1 MAARLLLL
9 VISHAA
15 LVLANSTVWCRAG
28 AAGAF
33 GLVAHHKTGTII
45 SRDAHRVIAHDAPL
59 AALCEGAADASP
71 PLLLKID
78 RPAVAFARDG
88 AVFDRATRRV
98 HRVPCFAHFVR
109 NPFQK
114 VVSGYLYH
122 RAGAEHWTEW
132 ALDRLSS
139 KPGAGGQRRGAA
151 PALGGASWDTQLFES
166 ARAVLWPTAGAAAEP
181 RLPLPAARPG
191 ESYRAYLVRVDETE
205 GLLAE
210 LSRARDEMDSME
222 AAHRRVVVSAA
233 TAAAASPPC
242 ESVSV
247 CLGDVAWP
255 RGGDAAA
262 AAGWARVLGG
272 ARVPAA
278 HAMRL
283 AGALASACTLRGRSG
298 NMTARGRGATHA
310 TSRGGAADTE
320 RARRVA
326 EVVRLD
332 GEHFGGGLLGLERA
346 LGCSRENDESGPSTA
361 RVPR

>member
-1 MAARLLLL
+1 MT
-9 VISHAA
+9 SAA

-33 GLVAHHKTGTII
+33 GLVAHHKTGPLI

-151 PALGGASWDTQLFES
+151 PALGGASWDTRLFES

-191 ESYRAYLVRVDETE
+191 ESCARISCASTKPK
-205 GLLAE
+205 ACSPS
-210 LSRARDEMDSME
+210 SRAPGRDGFDGGRAPSCRRQRG
-222 AAHRRVVVSAA
+222 HRRRRVAA
-233 TAAAASPPC
+233 
-242 ESVSV
+242 VRIGLRV
-247 CLGDVAWP
+247 P
-255 RGGDAAA
+255 RRRRV
-262 AAGWARVLGG
+262 AAGRRRGRGRGLARVLGG

-283 AGALASACTLRGRSG
+283 AGALAA
-298 NMTARGRGATHA
+298 
-310 TSRGGAADTE
+310 
-320 RARRVA
+320 
-326 EVVRLD
+326 
-332 GEHFGGGLLGLERA
+332 RA
-346 LGCSRENDESGPSTA
+346 LCEVAAAT
-361 RVPR
+361 

>member
-1 MAARLLLL
+1 M
-9 VISHAA
+9 
-15 LVLANSTVWCRAG
+15 LANSTEWCRAG
-28 AAGAF
+28 GTF

-45 SRDAHRVIAHDAPL
+45 SRDAHRVIAHDRPL
-59 AALCEGAADASP
+59 AALCEGAASP

-78 RPAVAFARDG
+78 RPAVDFARDG

-139 KPGAGGQRRGAA
+139 KPGTGAQRRGAA

-166 ARAVLWPTAGAAAEP
+166 ARAVLWPTADAARPLEP
-181 RLPLPAARPG
+181 RLSLPAARPG
-191 ESYRAYLVRVDETE
+191 ESYRVYLARVDETE

-210 LSRARDEMDSME
+210 LLRAQGEMGSME
-222 AAHRRVVVSAA
+222 AVHGRVVASA
-233 TAAAASPPC
+233 TAVGSAPLC

-298 NMTARGRGATHA
+298 NMTARGRGAIHA
-310 TSRGGAADTE
+310 TSRAGVADTE

-332 GEHFGGGLLGLERA
+332 GEHFGGDLLGLERA
-346 LGCSRENDESGPSTA
+346 LGCSRETDESGLDSPG
-361 RVPR
+361 